1 MTPPPCAPVSRRT
14 ARSAATLA
22 PWRGSSVC
30 LALLNLCVACTVSRP
45 SPSPRTCRREDEGP
59 GAAAAL
65 GFLGLRDP
73 GPCSFFTHLP

>member
-1 MTPPPCAPVSRRT
+1 MTPPPCAPVSRRA

-30 LALLNLCVACTVSRP
+30 PALLYPCVACTVSRL
-45 SPSPRTCRREDEGP
+45 SLSPRTCRREDEGP
-59 GAAAAL
+59 GTAAAL

-73 GPCSFFTHLP
+73 GPCPLFTHLP